1 MKAECHPESG
11 NGKLLTDKIVLYI
24 VGGPDNTTG
33 TNLVPIVV
41 RVVVGVVVI
50 AVVVIII
57 VVVVRKK
64 KSPAKVENTENC

>member
-1 MKAECHPESG
+1 
-11 NGKLLTDKIVLYI
+11 